1 MTERGQARPSQ
12 PVIPVGT
19 GPLVAVI
26 GGVLWSVY
34 VGGAV
39 AGVVTGSGLVWPDGL
54 YGSLSVLR
62 TLVLSPGDPTAGWPE
77 DGRPG
82 SAAVTWV
89 CLIVAALLYITATVV
104 VRANISARQRAKRRR
119 QQGFAD
125 PAELRRRGLD
135 RRSAV
140 KAATTNRASLRETP
154 ARKIEA
160 HDVATRIGT
169 LYGEH
174 GKDAEVFTQYRDG
187 TLVEGPTGS
196 GKSWRLAWQRIV
208 ESVGF
213 VLATTTK
220 PDLLWS
226 SVGQRLAVGPVEVF
240 DPEGIT
246 RWPTPMRWSLLAGCD
261 DPDTAIRRADALV
274 QAVPIDGDT
283 KNAGYFSKNAAKY
296 LRCCLYAAAV
306 SGSDVTVFYRWAM
319 QRQVPKVKE
328 ILDRDLPTWS
338 VEYSQLGGSGS
349 DSVDDVM
356 STVSTLLD
364 PLASPK
370 LMAAVNVTTAESV
383 DLEQLIRD
391 GGTLYLISEGS
402 YGSSAPIVTALA
414 AEAYYLAKEISREY
428 PEERIDPPVRFV
440 LDEVNNVAPIPDL
453 PDKVSDSAGRGIS
466 IWVFCHGQEQNIR
479 RWGPSAGRM
488 FTTNSPVRIIL
499 PGLGDVNE
507 LEQISRLTGERD
519 EWWAPNQAP
528 RQTKVMTAPEIRGM
542 PADQALMIYRGSAP
556 ALVHLPLVWDIA
568 HWKQRVLDSQE
579 VYDWICETG
588 ELPDWAWSRE
598 TGKAVLG

>member
-1 MTERGQARPSQ
+1 MNERGQQRPTQ
-12 PVIPVGT
+12 PVMPVGT
-19 GPLVAVI
+19 GLVVVVI
-26 GGVLWSVY
+26 GGVLWTVY
-34 VGGAV
+34 AGGAA
-39 AGVVTGSGLVWPDGL
+39 AGLVTGVGPVFPEGL
-54 YGSLSVLR
+54 YGTLSVLR
-62 TLVLSPGDPTAGWPE
+62 ALVLTPGDPTVGWSE
-77 DGRPG
+77 DSRPG
-82 SAAVTWV
+82 SAIAAWV
-89 CLIVAALLYITATVV
+89 CLVAAMLVYIAVV
-104 VRANISARQRAKRRR
+104 LVIDGKVSARQRAKRTR
-119 QQGFAD
+119 QEGFAD
-125 PAELRRRGLD
+125 RSELWQRGLD

-140 KAATTNRASLRETP
+140 KAAKTNRASLGDTP
-154 ARKIEA
+154 ARKIDA
-160 HDVATRIGT
+160 HQVATRIGT

-174 GKDAEVFTQYRDG
+174 GKDAEVFVQYRDG

-226 SVGQRLAVGPVEVF
+226 TVGQRLASGPVEVF

-274 QAVPIDGDT
+274 QAVPLGDT
-283 KNAGYFSKNAAKY
+283 KNSGYFSTNAAKY

-306 SGSDVTVFYRWAM
+306 SGGDVTTFYRWAM

-370 LMAAVNVTTAESV
+370 LMAAVNVTADESV
-383 DLEQLIRD
+383 NLAQLIRD

-466 IWVFCHGQEQNIR
+466 IWAFCHGQEQNIR
-479 RWGPSAGRM
+479 RWGPSAGKM

-519 EWWAPNQAP
+519 EWWSPTQAP

-542 PADQALMIYRGSAP
+542 PADQALMIYRGAAP
-556 ALVHLPLVWDIA
+556 ARVHLPLVWDIP
-568 HWKQRVLDSQE
+568 HWKKRVLDSRE
-579 VYDWICETG
+579 VYNWVCETG
-588 ELPDWAWSRE
+588 ELPEWAWSR
-598 TGKAVLG
+598 TGGEVVLG

>member
-1 MTERGQARPSQ
+1 M
-12 PVIPVGT
+12 
-19 GPLVAVI
+19 
-26 GGVLWSVY
+26 LWTVY
-34 VGGAV
+34 VGGAA
-39 AGVVTGSGLVWPDGL
+39 AGLVTGAGPVFPDGL
-54 YGSLSVLR
+54 YGTLSVLR
-62 TLVLSPGDPTAGWPE
+62 ALVLTPDDPTVGWPE
-77 DGRPG
+77 GARPG
-82 SAAVTWV
+82 SAVAVWG
-89 CLIVAALLYITATVV
+89 CLSAAMLAYLTAAVV
-104 VRANISARQRAKRRR
+104 IDGKISARQRAKRRR

-125 PAELRRRGLD
+125 TAELRTRGLD
-135 RRSAV
+135 RKGAV
-140 KAATTNRASLRETP
+140 KAAKTNRPSLGETP
-154 ARKIEA
+154 TRRIDA
-160 HDVATRIGT
+160 HQVATRIGT
-169 LYGEH
+169 LYGH
-174 GKDAEVFTQYRDG
+174 YGTDAEVFVQYRDG

-208 ESVGF
+208 ESLGF

-226 SVGQRLAVGPVEVF
+226 TVGQRLASGPVAVF
-240 DPEGIT
+240 DPENIT

-274 QAVPIDGDT
+274 QAIPLGDT
-283 KNAGYFSKNAAKY
+283 KNGGYFSTNAAKY

-306 SGSDVTVFYRWAM
+306 TGGDVTTFYRWAM

-338 VEYSQLGGSGS
+338 TEYSQLGGSGS

-370 LMAAVNVTTAESV
+370 LMAAVNVTAEESV
-383 DLEQLIRD
+383 DLAQLIRD

-402 YGSSAPIVTALA
+402 SGSSAPIVSALA
-414 AEAYYLAKEISREY
+414 AEVYHLAKEISREY
-428 PEERIDPPVRFV
+428 PEERIDPPVRLV

-453 PDKVSDSAGRGIS
+453 PDKITDSGGRGIS
-466 IWVFCHGQEQNIR
+466 IWAFCHGQEQNIR
-479 RWGPSAGRM
+479 RWGPSAGKM

-499 PGLGDVNE
+499 PGLGDVHE
-507 LEQISRLTGERD
+507 LEQISRLTGER
-519 EWWAPNQAP
+519 EQWWSPTQAP
-528 RQTKVMTAPEIRGM
+528 RQTTVMTAPEIRQM

-568 HWKQRVLDSQE
+568 HWRKRVLDSHE
-579 VYDWICETG
+579 VYDWVCETG
-588 ELPDWAWSRE
+588 ELPEWAWPR
-598 TGKAVLG
+598 TGGKVVLR

>member
-1 MTERGQARPSQ
+1 MTERLEMRPER

-19 GPLVAVI
+19 GPVVTLV
-26 GGVLWSVY
+26 GGVLWTVY
-34 VGGAV
+34 VGGAA
-39 AGVVTGSGLVWPDGL
+39 AGVVTGAGLVWPEGL
-54 YGSLSVLR
+54 YGSLAVMR
-62 TLVLSPGDPTAGWPE
+62 ALVLTPGDPTVGWPE
-77 DGRPG
+77 GNRPG
-82 SAAVTWV
+82 SATATWV
-89 CLIVAALLYITATVV
+89 CLIVAMLLYMTAAVV
-104 VRANISARQRAKRRR
+104 IAGEISARRRATRRR
-119 QQGFAD
+119 RQGFAD

-135 RRSAV
+135 RKSAV
-140 KAATTNRASLRETP
+140 KAAKTNRSSLSDTP
-154 ARKIEA
+154 VRKLDA

-169 LYGEH
+169 LYGER
-174 GKDAEVFTQYRDG
+174 GTDAEVFVQYRDG
-187 TLVEGPTGS
+187 ALVEGPTGS

-226 SVGQRLAVGPVEVF
+226 SIGQRLAVGPVEVF

-246 RWPTPMRWSLLAGCD
+246 RWPTPMRWSLLSGCG

-274 QAVPIDGDT
+274 QAVPLGDT
-283 KNAGYFSKNAAKY
+283 KNGGYFSANAAKY

-306 SGSDVTVFYRWAM
+306 SGGDVTVFYRWAM

-370 LMAAVNVTTAESV
+370 LMAAVNVTAAESV
-383 DLEQLIRD
+383 DVEQLIRD
-391 GGTLYLISEGS
+391 GGTLYLLSEGS
-402 YGSSAPIVTALA
+402 SGSSAPIVSALA
-414 AEAYYLAKEISREY
+414 AEAYYLAKEISRAY
-428 PEERIDPPVRFV
+428 PQERIDPPVRLV

-453 PDKVSDSAGRGIS
+453 PDKITDSGGRGIS
-466 IWVFCHGQEQNIR
+466 IWAFSHGQEQNIQ
-479 RWGPSAGRM
+479 RWGVSAGKM
-488 FTTNSPVRIIL
+488 FTTNSPVRIVL

-507 LEQISRLTGERD
+507 LEQISRLTGERE
-519 EWWAPNQAP
+519 EWWSPKQAP
-528 RQTKVMTAPEIRGM
+528 RQAKVLTAPEIRGM

-556 ALVHLPLVWDIA
+556 ILLHLPLVWDIE
-568 HWKQRVLDSQE
+568 HWKKRVLESQE
-579 VYDWICETG
+579 VYEWICETG
-588 ELPDWAWSRE
+588 ELPDWAWSCARGE
-598 TGKAVLG
+598 VVIG